1 MGVLLYRSHLSLR
14 CWAPEG
20 RLRFFFFSE
29 PALSCKEA
37 APLCEEAALS
47 SDKPAAVSSCGVIR
61 VVAACDRVR

>member
-1 MGVLLYRSHLSLR
+1 MGVLLYRSLLSLR

-37 APLCEEAALS
+37 APSCEEAALS
-47 SDKPAAVSSCGVIR
+47 SDKPAALLRGVIW
-61 VVAACDRVR
+61 VVAACGRIR